1 MSTQSPYIVFADDDS
16 DDQEMLAD
24 RFLKSHPA
32 MAFKF
37 FKDGNEVLR
46 YLEDCPA
53 GELPC
58 LLLLDYK
65 MPRLTG
71 VEVLKALREDHRYD
85 QIHKIVW
92 STSGNSE
99 YANQCLQLGARQYF
113 TKPTSMQEL
122 DTIVLQISLLTPAT
136 GVSG

>member
-1 MSTQSPYIVFADDDS
+1 MSTQSPYIVFADDDG

-37 FKDGNEVLR
+37 FKDGSEVLQ
-46 YLEDCPA
+46 YLEDCPV
-53 GELPC
+53 GELPY

-71 VEVLKALREDHRYD
+71 VEVLKALHNDHRYD

-92 STSGNSE
+92 STSGNNE
-99 YANQCLQLGARQYF
+99 YVSQCLLFGAKRYF
-113 TKPTSMQEL
+113 TKPTNMQEL
-122 DTIVLQISLLTPAT
+122 DTIVQQLSQLTPLLT
-136 GVSG
+136 